1 MKLKRNWLLIWMIS
15 FLGAFSVEVHAE
27 GDNPSSDLNPLE
39 YESLKFKK
47 NTDYLHD
54 NKKIELKNTLPQK
67 QFDIFFDGRQQLPD
81 RGDTSYLFQ
90 TSKRG
95 EISTVSARSQEL
107 QLFSKEASSSVIQAS
122 DTIEEGSASKLPMII
137 IITLLIVSIGSLFL
151 FMVPKLLKNVDSP
164 RSVQTKS

>member
-1 MKLKRNWLLIWMIS
+1 MKLKRNWLLIVSFFFMGFIS
-15 FLGAFSVEVHAE
+15 GEVHAE
-27 GDNPSSDLNPLE
+27 EGKSSSDLQPLE

-54 NKKIELKNTLPQK
+54 DKKIELKNTLPKK

-81 RGDTSYLFQ
+81 REDTSYLFQ

-107 QLFSKEASSSVIQAS
+107 QLFSKEASSSVIQTS
-122 DTIEEGSASKLPMII
+122 EMIEEGTSSKLPMMII
-137 IITLLIVSIGSLFL
+137 FTLLILSIGSLFL
-151 FMVPKLLKNVDSP
+151 FIVPKLLKNADSP
-164 RSVQTKS
+164 RSIQTKS